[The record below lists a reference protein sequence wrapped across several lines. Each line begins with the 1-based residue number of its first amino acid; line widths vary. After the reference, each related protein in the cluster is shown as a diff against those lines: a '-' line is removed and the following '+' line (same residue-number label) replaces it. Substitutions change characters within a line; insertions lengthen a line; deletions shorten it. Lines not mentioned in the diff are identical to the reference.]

1 MVFSGHSRI
10 GTLGSCGE
18 AVVVMMLCK
27 LKGIVVCVF
36 SVFLLL
42 VTELAFVSVSVHFV
56 FFVHLHLLRGQIGPL
71 PFASC
76 VWLILMEF

>member
-56 FFVHLHLLRGQIGPL
+56 FCSFPFVEGSDWSSSFCFVCLAYIDGI
-71 PFASC
+71 
-76 VWLILMEF
+76 